1 MRPPGEWWKVKTA
14 VTPDSDSEEDDDME
28 EAFVCTGTPDPK
40 TYKEAMQSEDAE
52 QWNAAM
58 LAEFNWHLENGTWE
72 VVELPDGQKAIG
84 SKWVYKKKYN
94 ADGTLERY
102 KARVVAKGFNQRPGQ
117 DYFETFASTMRQAT
131 VRIVLA
137 LAAIEDMEL
146 RSVDISYA
154 FTNSDIDVEIY
165 MEEPDG
171 FKTKQGGK
179 KIVYRLNKSLYGLKQ
194 SSRLWGETLEKVLVK
209 LGFKKTYSDASL
221 YIYDRDNIKIILPVF
236 VDDITLASKS
246 QEALDNFVIELA
258 KHFKLRDLGPTV
270 FLLGVEI
277 ARKREER
284 KLYLSQ
290 RQYVIN
296 KLDEFDMADCKPVG
310 TPMLPGLKLTK
321 EDSPKT
327 PEECRE
333 MENIPYINAVGSL
346 MYLATM
352 TRPDIAYTVGV
363 LARFNSNPGMAHW
376 KAVKHLF
383 RYLKGT
389 LDMKLEYG
397 PDPSIG
403 NDMFITFSD
412 ADHGG
417 DKDCG
422 KSTSGYM
429 VKLGS
434 GVVCWRSKLQQV
446 VTRSTTEAEYIAAG
460 AAGMEICWVQ
470 NLLKELGYTPSAP
483 AKLYMDNQS
492 AMSVAKNPEHH
503 GRMKHLDL
511 CYYWLRDQVAIKK
524 IQPLYLK
531 TEDMPADLL
540 TKPLAKPQVEKLR
553 AEMGLVI

>member
-1 MRPPGEWWKVKTA
+1 
-14 VTPDSDSEEDDDME
+14 
-28 EAFVCTGTPDPK
+28 
-40 TYKEAMQSEDAE
+40 
-52 QWNAAM
+52 
-58 LAEFNWHLENGTWE
+58 
-72 VVELPDGQKAIG
+72 
-84 SKWVYKKKYN
+84 
-94 ADGTLERY
+94 
-102 KARVVAKGFNQRPGQ
+102 
-117 DYFETFASTMRQAT
+117 
-131 VRIVLA
+131 
-137 LAAIEDMEL
+137 
-146 RSVDISYA
+146 VDISYA

-165 MEEPDG
+165 IEEPEG

-179 KIVYRLNKSLYGLKQ
+179 RLVCRLNKSLYGLKQ
-194 SSRLWGETLEKVLVK
+194 SSRLWGETLEKVLIT
-209 LGFKKTYSDASL
+209 LGFKKTYSDALL
-221 YIYDRDNIKIILPVF
+221 YIYDRDDIKIIMPVF

-246 QEALDNFVIELA
+246 QGALDKFVIDLG
-258 KHFKLRDLGPTV
+258 KHFKLRDLGPTI

-290 RQYVIN
+290 CQYVIN
-296 KLDEFDMADCKPVG
+296 KLEEFDIADCKPVG
-310 TPMLPGLKLTK
+310 TPMLSGTKLTS
-321 EDSPKT
+321 ENSPKT
-327 PEECRE
+327 PDERRE

-352 TRPDIAYTVGV
+352 THPDIAYTVGV
-363 LARFNSNPGMAHW
+363 LARFNSNPGMVDW

-397 PDPSIG
+397 PDPSIDK
-403 NDMFITFSD
+403 DMFITFSD

-429 VKLGS
+429 VKLGM
-434 GVVCWRSKLQQV
+434 GVVCWRSKLQPV
-446 VTRSTTEAEYIAAG
+446 VTRSTTEAEYLAGG
-460 AAGMEICWVQ
+460 AAGMEICWMQ

-483 AKLYMDNQS
+483 SKLFMDNQS

-511 CYYWLRDQVAIKK
+511 CYYWLRDKVAENR
-524 IQPLYLK
+524 IQPIYLK

-540 TKPLAKPQVEKLR
+540 TKPLAKPQVKKLR
-553 AEMGLVI
+553 AKMGLVM